1 MGVRGRAST
10 FNREI
15 ADKIC
20 ERLSQGESLR
30 AIARDEGMPHEA
42 TVRGWVLDNVDGF
55 ATQYTRAR
63 HLQAERWAE
72 EIMEIS
78 DTPPPLTGDNKMDHA
93 AIQYHRLRVDTRKWL
108 LSKVLPKVYGDKLEL
123 RGDANNPVVF
133 QKLERVVVDKPS
145 D

>member
-1 MGVRGRAST
+1 MRERRGLFTQELAD
-10 FNREI
+10 EI
-15 ADKIC
+15 CD
-20 ERLSQGESLR
+20 RLAKGESLR
-30 AIARDEGMPHEA
+30 AICREPGKPNEA
-42 TVRGWVLDNVDGF
+42 TVRSWVLDNVEDF

-93 AIQYHRLRVDTRKWL
+93 AIQYHRLRVDTRKWM
-108 LSKVLPKVYGDKLEL
+108 LSKVLPKVYGDKLQL
-123 RGDANNPVVF
+123 AGDANNPVVF
-133 QKLERVVVDKPS
+133 QKLERVIVDKTS